1 MLRMNYQHEYFSE
14 KGKES
19 FRCAPT
25 LSTQRLLNN
34 MGVIFKASNESSQL
48 LFDIESSGSVKELCE
63 LFIDED
69 IVFILYPDD
78 IPLFYAYTEGFKTE
92 NEGAFVFSINP
103 LQQSYDGVIDLG
115 VGEFMDYSSS
125 FFSADELT
133 ELRNRRTNSMPIV
146 FKVSTNQ
153 LLTILQTRTTQEFVF
168 KLNFKS
174 RDTYYKYYIVDLF
187 DNASFHIV
195 DVENVIE
202 FIPGREETVN
212 GKNARVFF
220 STNPIKSLYHA
231 KQHFQLVEES
241 SSASTHVLMDYL
253 PLPMPGRYF
262 YDQVNGESVMVS
274 EVFIN

>member
-1 MLRMNYQHEYFSE
+1 MLRMKYQHEYFSE
-14 KGKES
+14 KGKVS
-19 FRCAPT
+19 FRCVPT
-25 LSTQRLLNN
+25 LCTQRLLIN

-63 LFIDED
+63 LFVDEN
-69 IVFILYPDD
+69 IVFILYPEDT
-78 IPLFYAYTEGFKTE
+78 PLFYAYTEGFKTE
-92 NEGAFVFSINP
+92 KEGAFVFSINP
-103 LQQSYDGVIDLG
+103 LQKSSDGVIDLG

-133 ELRNRRTNSMPIV
+133 ELRNRTTSSIPIV

-153 LLTILQTRTTQEFVF
+153 LITLLKTQTAQEYVF
-168 KLNFKS
+168 ILNFKS
-174 RDTYYKYYIVDLF
+174 RDTYYKYYIADVF
-187 DNASFHIV
+187 DNASLKIV
-195 DVENVIE
+195 DVENIIE
-202 FIPGREETVN
+202 FIPREEETVN

-220 STNPIKSLYHA
+220 STNLIKSLYQA

-253 PLPMPGRYF
+253 PLPVPGRYF